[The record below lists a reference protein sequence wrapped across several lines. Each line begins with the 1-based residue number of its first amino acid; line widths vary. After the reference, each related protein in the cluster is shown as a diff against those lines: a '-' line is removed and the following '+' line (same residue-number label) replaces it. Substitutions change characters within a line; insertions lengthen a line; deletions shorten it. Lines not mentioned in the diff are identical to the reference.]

1 MKQNLKNILL
11 IINTI
16 LLIVCLVQI
25 ADLRAEL
32 QNMRFNT
39 SNQLSNILTNVNN
52 SHSYIEEKLEEN
64 ASIISKSEFEFGEID
79 IKAGTVE
86 VSAYVIPKEY
96 QPNVTQAFFLC
107 GDEEVPA
114 EYVGGKYV
122 VTMNL
127 PLFEDVNIPS
137 VMFKENGTIRT
148 ESLDWFFNPRAE
160 LLPYVYAY
168 NAGSFSVGK
177 SEKKENVG
185 TWTFSGDVEI
195 DVAGKYRDEFKVDT
209 AEIVRFLDGKEVE
222 RFDITLEAMTAHNT
236 FSYNWNPTYEIPFG
250 STQELFVDITL
261 KNGLVYRSWIS
272 YCRMDEQGNPIEDNG
287 YWENLEASIYD
298 TEGNVLYSV
307 DEEFYR

>member
-1 MKQNLKNILL
+1 MKQKLKNILL
-11 IINTI
+11 ITNTI
-16 LLIVCLVQI
+16 LLMVCLVQI

-52 SHSYIEEKLEEN
+52 SYSYIEEKLEEN

-86 VSAYVIPKEY
+86 VNAYVIPKEY
-96 QPNVTQAFFLC
+96 QPDVTQTFFLC

-122 VTMNL
+122 VTMKL

-137 VMFKENGTIRT
+137 VIFEENGTVRT
-148 ESLDWFFNPRAE
+148 EKLNWIFNPRAE

-168 NAGSFSVGK
+168 NLGSLSFGK
-177 SEKKENVG
+177 SEEKENVG

-298 TEGNVLYSV
+298 AEGNVLYSV

>member
-1 MKQNLKNILL
+1 MKQKLKNILL
-11 IINTI
+11 ITNTI

-52 SHSYIEEKLEEN
+52 SYSYIEEKLEEN

-86 VSAYVIPKEY
+86 VNAYVIPKEY
-96 QPNVTQAFFLC
+96 QPDVTQAFFLC

-122 VTMNL
+122 VTMKL

-137 VMFKENGTIRT
+137 VIFEENGTIRT
-148 ESLDWFFNPRAE
+148 ENLDWFFNPRAE

-168 NAGSFSVGK
+168 NLGSFSFGK
-177 SEKKENVG
+177 SEENVA

-195 DVAGKYRDEFKVDT
+195 EVAGKYRDEFKVDT

-222 RFDITLEAMTAHNT
+222 RFDITLEAMLAHNT

-298 TEGNVLYSV
+298 AEGNVLYSV

>member
-1 MKQNLKNILL
+1 MKQNLKNMLL

-32 QNMRFNT
+32 QNMR
-39 SNQLSNILTNVNN
+39 SNMGSRLSDILTNVNN
-52 SHSYIEEKLEEN
+52 SYSYIEEKLEEN

-86 VSAYVIPKEY
+86 VNAYVIPKEY
-96 QPNVTQAFFLC
+96 QPDVTQAFFLC

-122 VTMNL
+122 ATMYM
-127 PLFEDVNIPS
+127 PLYEDVMMAS

-177 SEKKENVG
+177 SGEKENVS
-185 TWTFSGDVEI
+185 TWTFSGDLEI
-195 DVAGKYRDEFKVDT
+195 DVVGKYRDEFKADT

-250 STQELFVDITL
+250 STQELFVDVTL
-261 KNGLVYRSWIS
+261 KNDLVYRSQIS
-272 YCRMDEQGNPIEDNG
+272 YCRMDEQGNPVEDDG
-287 YWENLEASIYD
+287 YWEKLEADIYD
-298 TEGNVLYSV
+298 TEGNLLYSV
-307 DEEFYR
+307 DDEFNR

>member
-1 MKQNLKNILL
+1 MKQKLKNILL
-11 IINTI
+11 FANTI
-16 LLIVCLVQI
+16 LLVVCLMQL

-32 QNMRFNT
+32 QNMRSNT
-39 SNQLSNILTNVNN
+39 GNQISNILTNLNN
-52 SHSYIEEKLEEN
+52 SYSYIEETLEEN
-64 ASIISKSEFEFGEID
+64 ASIVSKSEWEFGEID

-86 VSAYVIPKEY
+86 VNAYVIPKEY
-96 QPNVTQAFFLC
+96 QPDETRAFFLC
-107 GDEEVPA
+107 GDEEIEA
-114 EYVGGKYV
+114 DYVGGKYV

-127 PLFEDVNIPS
+127 PLFEDVNMPS
-137 VMFKENGTIRT
+137 VIFKENGTVRT
-148 ESLDWFFNPRAE
+148 GKLDWFFNPRAE

-168 NAGSFSVGK
+168 NLGSFRVGK
-177 SEKKENVG
+177 SEEKENVS

-195 DVAGKYRDEFKVDT
+195 DVVGKYRDEFKIDT

-261 KNGLVYRSWIS
+261 KNGMVYRSQIS
-272 YCRMDEQGNPIEDNG
+272 YCRMDEQGTPIEDDG

-307 DEEFYR
+307 NEEFYK